1 MPEVTVR
8 FAVFGA
14 DGRSS
19 DIWKV
24 WANVG
29 TGRRDI
35 YMTSRP
41 LGYSMKLS
49 LHETGQWHVGFHAD
63 RRDLLFDE
71 GCAPQSRFLGQWNA
85 APRRNEQPVTL
96 AARVVFPWSCP
107 TVLHEHLPVD
117 LVRIPNAPER
127 LATEVALVLLDFDEP
142 ADSWVGQR
150 SMGTSLVGR
159 VPLDGGGEATLVYRT
174 IEMPQDMPA
183 RQGNP
188 QFFAGRSR
196 EDLQTANRF
205 VAWGQ
210 AEDGSICFMEAP
222 LEVHI
227 PPIG

>member
-1 MPEVTVR
+1 MPEVSIR

-24 WANVG
+24 WANLRS
-29 TGRRDI
+29 GRRDV

-49 LHETGQWHVGFHAD
+49 LHEGGRWHVGFHAD
-63 RRDLLFDE
+63 RRDALFDQ
-71 GCAPQSRFLGQWNA
+71 GSAPDSRFLGQWNA
-85 APRRNEQPVTL
+85 APRLNEQPITL

-107 TVLHEHLPVD
+107 TVMHENLPD
-117 LVRIPNAPER
+117 GLIRIPNAPER
-127 LATEVALVLLDFDEP
+127 LAVEVALLLRELDEP
-142 ADSWVGQR
+142 PDSWPGQR

-159 VPLDGGGEATLVYRT
+159 VPLDGGGGATLVYRT
-174 IEMPQDMPA
+174 IEMPQQMPA

-188 QFFAGRSR
+188 RYFAGRSQ
-196 EDLQTANRF
+196 EDLHTANRL

-222 LEVHI
+222 LEVRI
-227 PPIG
+227 PPVG